1 MPRNCG
7 GCTQCCKVM
16 GIKELQKA
24 PNVWCQHCDIGVGCK
39 IYSSRPESCQEFQ
52 CLWLQDEQMPEEWR
66 PDKSKVVLSTNT
78 SGEIVVAYIDPK
90 QENSWQQGSIGRFLL
105 RVAETTP
112 VIIVIGNKRKYIG
125 VRPNVSFDEEQFDG
139 SVIRYGPNQGLVKIS
154 SIRSKDGNRISE

>member
-1 MPRNCG
+1 
-7 GCTQCCKVM
+7 
-16 GIKELQKA
+16 
-24 PNVWCQHCDIGVGCK
+24 
-39 IYSSRPESCQEFQ
+39 
-52 CLWLQDEQMPEEWR
+52 MPEEWR